1 MRSQYLT
8 SALTLIIG
16 GVFIFSAASKL
27 LTIGFFEISLVEQRI
42 TDSRATAAWMARLL
56 ICFEFFLGIALLLP
70 FYRKKFIIPITII
83 TLLGFTIFLAL
94 SFFGAAQAEN
104 CGCFGNVVKMSAGQS
119 IFKNI
124 ALLGL
129 TLLLYHRIG
138 EDTRKWQIPA
148 LLGSVCMLV
157 VFLVSPLQ
165 SDQSSVFAKYTDFDQ
180 WRKEARSVFQ
190 STWQMIP
197 EAVAFD
203 PVIIDEQDRGS
214 YIAQKIVLNISG
226 DNRILSYLLKPKGKG
241 PFPAVLL
248 LHDHG
253 ATFNIGKE
261 KVIAPWGVSA
271 ERIKSA
277 EKYIGEIYGNRF
289 IGDELAKRG
298 YVCFA
303 IDALNW
309 GDRGG
314 GGMEGQQA
322 LAANMLFLGMSF
334 AGLIAYED
342 VRSAEFLSELP
353 YVDEDRIAAMGLSMG
368 AYRTWQVAAVS
379 DIIKAGVAIC
389 WMATNQGL
397 LSWFTNRSG
406 GNSAY
411 SMLHPGLFNYLDYPD
426 VAGMACPKPML
437 FYNGIDDKLFSVRAV
452 EAAYV
457 KMQDVW
463 GSQSA
468 ADKLVTKLW
477 PAPHEFNR
485 DMQQEAFAWLDE
497 QMQ

>member
-180 WRKEARSVFQ
+180 VGYVDLLSGEKIIAILDPNCEHCIEYVLELGFLTAEIENHPDIFFLFGSDNEAD
-190 STWQMIP
+190 I
-197 EAVAFD
+197 
-203 PVIIDEQDRGS
+203 
-214 YIAQKIVLNISG
+214 
-226 DNRILSYLLKPKGKG
+226 
-241 PFPAVLL
+241 
-248 LHDHG
+248 
-253 ATFNIGKE
+253 ATFFEITQTRFPFAQISTE
-261 KVIAPWGVSA
+261 EMFSL
-271 ERIKSA
+271 
-277 EKYIGEIYGNRF
+277 IGEQTPRF
-289 IGDELAKRG
+289 YWLKDG
-298 YVCFA
+298 
-303 IDALNW
+303 
-309 GDRGG
+309 
-314 GGMEGQQA
+314 
-322 LAANMLFLGMSF
+322 
-334 AGLIAYED
+334 
-342 VRSAEFLSELP
+342 
-353 YVDEDRIAAMGLSMG
+353 
-368 AYRTWQVAAVS
+368 
-379 DIIKAGVAIC
+379 
-389 WMATNQGL
+389 
-397 LSWFTNRSG
+397 
-406 GNSAY
+406 
-411 SMLHPGLFNYLDYPD
+411 
-426 VAGMACPKPML
+426 
-437 FYNGIDDKLFSVRAV
+437 AV
-452 EAAYV
+452 EAYWDEDIV
-457 KMQDVW
+457 KHLEEIFQNYTND
-463 GSQSA
+463 
-468 ADKLVTKLW
+468 
-477 PAPHEFNR
+477 N
-485 DMQQEAFAWLDE
+485 
-497 QMQ
+497 